1 MTSLPR
7 SSVRTVAM
15 KTCIAGVHAAHTCMR
30 LRADIGVFS
39 RREVLLGLT
48 AAVAIGRTRVWA
60 APAAASGVDSARA
73 LLEELAWKLLDLD
86 PTEATALG
94 VDTGAHAA
102 LRGRLDDRSLAGVD
116 KQRAMLVDGLR
127 RVRALRHAQVDATTR
142 TSLEVVESA
151 FGTALDGMALPYGVA
166 TIGSWRN
173 TPYVV
178 IQNVGGYLDVP
189 QLLDGD
195 QPVHDAADADAYLA
209 RLAASPKLLD
219 GELERARAAR
229 AAGLI
234 APDFLLD
241 KTIVALSSSI
251 ADAAKPDGPL
261 VGPLARK
268 SSAASLHGDWA
279 GRAAQLVTAL
289 VVPALER
296 QLAEIKAQ
304 RALAISDAGMAAR
317 PHGAEWYAWGLR
329 ASTTTRRTP
338 AELHAMG
345 VAQLAELHVRMD
357 TILKGFGLTQGT
369 VGARAGELQRRP
381 ELNFPANDAGRAQIV
396 AYMQSKIDAIRPRL
410 PQAFRA
416 LVRGN
421 LEIHRLPLAA
431 EPGAPAA
438 YGGPGSIDGT
448 VPGKVWVNLGDPKIH
463 NKVTIPDLMFHEGIP
478 GHVWQGEYAQQLPLI
493 RSILA
498 FNAYSEGWALYAEQL
513 ADELGIYDGD
523 PAGRLGFLMGLSW
536 RAVRLVIDTGIHA
549 MGWTRERALEEF
561 IAATGLPHS
570 NAVSEVERYC
580 AWPGQA
586 CGYKVGQTEILVQR
600 SHAQTALGAKFDLR
614 DFDQAVVEGGN
625 VPLDVLAA
633 NVSRYIEAAKRA

>member
-1 MTSLPR
+1 M
-7 SSVRTVAM
+7 V
-15 KTCIAGVHAAHTCMR
+15 
-30 LRADIGVFS
+30 S
-39 RREVLLGLT
+39 RRELIAGIT
-48 AAVAIGRTRVWA
+48 ATVALARTRAWAADA
-60 APAAASGVDSARA
+60 APAVSAAPDAAAAATAARTLLDDLA
-73 LLEELAWKLLDLD
+73 WQLLELD
-86 PTEATALG
+86 PTKATELG

-102 LRGRLDDRSLAGVD
+102 LRSLLDDRSAAGVG
-116 KQRAMLVDGLR
+116 KQRAVLVESLK
-127 RVRALRHAQVDATTR
+127 RVRAMRDTQVDAATR
-142 TSLEVVESA
+142 TSLAVVESA

-173 TPYVV
+173 TPYAI
-178 IQNVGGYLDVP
+178 IQNVGAYLDVP

-195 QPVHDAADADAYLA
+195 QPVRNAADADAYLA
-209 RLAASPKLLD
+209 RLDAMPALLD
-219 GELERARAAR
+219 GELDRARAAR

-241 KTIVALSSSI
+241 KTITALSSSI
-251 ADAAKPDGPL
+251 ADAAKPDGSL
-261 VGPLARK
+261 IGPLARK
-268 SSAASLHGDWA
+268 SKAASLQGDWTA
-279 GRAAQLVTAL
+279 RATEIVTKR
-289 VVPALER
+289 VVPALGR
-296 QLAEIKAQ
+296 QLAEIKAE
-304 RALAISDAGMAAR
+304 RKVAKGDAGMGAR

-338 AELHAMG
+338 AEIHAMG

-369 VGARAGELQRRP
+369 VGARASELQRRP
-381 ELNFPANDAGRAQIV
+381 EFNFPANDAGRAQIV
-396 AYMQSKIDAIRPRL
+396 AYMQSKVDAIRPKL
-410 PQAFRA
+410 PQAFRR

-438 YGGPGSIDGT
+438 YGGPGTIDGT
-448 VPGKVWVNLGDPKIH
+448 VPGKVWVNLGDTKIH

-513 ADELGIYDGD
+513 ADELGMYDGD
-523 PAGRLGFLMGLSW
+523 AAGKLGFLMGLSW

-549 MGWTRERALEEF
+549 MGWTRDRALKEF
-561 IAATGLPHS
+561 IDATGLPHS

-586 CGYKVGQTEILVQR
+586 CGYKVGQTEILTQR
-600 SHAQTALGAKFDLR
+600 SRAQNALGPRFDLR

-625 VPLDVLAA
+625 VPLDVLSA
-633 NVSRYIEAAKRA
+633 NVWRYVTSKRDAEPR

>member
-1 MTSLPR
+1 MTTHSMTRRDLL
-7 SSVRTVAM
+7 
-15 KTCIAGVHAAHTCMR
+15 AGLA
-30 LRADIGVFS
+30 
-39 RREVLLGLT
+39 
-48 AAVAIGRTRVWA
+48 AAVALGRNRAWA
-60 APAAASGVDSARA
+60 AAATPTAAAATGVAAAAEAA
-73 LLEELAWKLLDLD
+73 LSLLDELAWQLLDLD
-86 PTEATALG
+86 PAKATELG

-102 LRGRLDDRSLAGVD
+102 LRSRLDDRSAAGVD
-116 KQRAMLVDGLR
+116 KQRALLVDGLK
-127 RVRALRHAQVDATTR
+127 RVRALSSAPVDAATR
-142 TSLEVVESA
+142 TSLDVVISA
-151 FGTALDGMALPYGVA
+151 FDTALDGMALPYGVA

-195 QPVHDAADADAYLA
+195 QPVRNAADADAYLA
-209 RLAASPKLLD
+209 RLDASSRLLD

-241 KTIVALSSSI
+241 KTITALSRSI
-251 ADAAKPDGPL
+251 ADAASPNGPL
-261 VGPLARK
+261 IGPLARK
-268 SSAASLHGDWA
+268 SNAASLQGDWTA
-279 GRAAQLVTAL
+279 RASDIVRAR

-296 QLAEIKAQ
+296 QLAEIRAE
-304 RALAISDAGMAAR
+304 RALANSDAGMGAR

-338 AELHAMG
+338 AEIHAMG

-369 VGARAGELQRRP
+369 VGARASELQRRP
-381 ELNFPANDAGRAQIV
+381 ELNFPANDEGRVQIV
-396 AYMQSKIDAIRPRL
+396 AYMQSKIGAIRPLL
-410 PQAFRA
+410 PQAFRR
-416 LVRGN
+416 LVRGS

-431 EPGAPAA
+431 EAGAPAA
-438 YGGPGSIDGT
+438 YGGPGTIDGT
-448 VPGKVWVNLGDPKIH
+448 VPGKVWVNLGDPTIH

-513 ADELGIYDGD
+513 ADELGMYDGD

-536 RAVRLVIDTGIHA
+536 RAVRLVVDTGIHA
-549 MGWTRERALEEF
+549 MGWTRARALHGIHRRDRAPAEQCGERSGTLLRLARPGLRLPGGPDRDPR
-561 IAATGLPHS
+561 AAQPRALH
-570 NAVSEVERYC
+570 ARREVRP
-580 AWPGQA
+580 ARFRPG
-586 CGYKVGQTEILVQR
+586 GGRGRQR
-600 SHAQTALGAKFDLR
+600 AAGRARRECDALHQGA
-614 DFDQAVVEGGN
+614 
-625 VPLDVLAA
+625 LAA
-633 NVSRYIEAAKRA
+633 CLD